1 MSNSKLLSG
10 DEVIRRLKRG
20 ETIWNAHIGTL
31 KIRGD
36 LCCGLFIRN
45 STIEVLDCSEARFT
59 AAVELDGCRVI
70 KRAYFKKSVFEQQ
83 STFRRVQFE
92 GGCDFSGAIFDK
104 RTHFN
109 LAVIVGWS
117 TFEKAQFRC
126 RTLFSKAHLKGE
138 VVFRDCIF
146 TTKSPVAEQ
155 SNKFSFNDMTCDFRV
170 HMQGCRFDDN
180 VTFTGTRFCDVAD
193 FEGAVFKRHARLK
206 YAQFMRNVTF
216 KSASFEGQM
225 HLNGTTTE
233 CDLLFEETRFSGLIN
248 LQAMYGQRNVDFHKS
263 IVGENSSFQIEKAH
277 FSRLLIDRER
287 IESHLESVRQNDP
300 ETARK
305 EFGLLKHSFREINAY
320 ADEDW
325 AYLMEKRMER
335 YTIPMG
341 RDKPLCSLKRFGNW
355 LVLDLGCGYGT
366 RPGNVFFTS
375 LILLAFF
382 AAVYYF
388 SGGKFTGTV
397 DGNGHVS
404 MFEALELSF
413 RIFTNAEVSSAE
425 PARSSWLKYVMMAE
439 SSLGFFVMMVLV
451 VTYSR
456 KVIR

>member
-1 MSNSKLLSG
+1 MSSSKLLTG
-10 DEVIRRLKRG
+10 EDALRRLKRG
-20 ETIWNAHIGTL
+20 ETIWNAHIDVL
-31 KIRGD
+31 KIRGP

-45 STIEVLDCSEARFT
+45 STIEVLDCSDAQFN
-59 AAVELDGCRVI
+59 ASVQLDGCRI
-70 KRAYFKKSVFEQQ
+70 KKRAYFKKAVFEQQ

-92 GGCDFSGAIFDK
+92 GGCDFSGAIFKK

-109 LAVIVGWS
+109 LATIVGWS
-117 TFEKAQFRC
+117 TFEKAEFHC

-138 VVFRDCIF
+138 VLFRDCLF
-146 TTKSPVAEQ
+146 TTKQPVAER
-155 SNKFSFNDMTCDFRV
+155 SNKYSFNDMTVDLRF

-193 FEGAVFKRHARLK
+193 FEKAQFKRHARIK

-216 KSASFEGQM
+216 KSARFEGEL
-225 HLNGTTTE
+225 HLNGTTTD
-233 CDLLFEETRFSGLIN
+233 CDLLFEDTHFLGLVN

-263 IVGENSSFQIEKAH
+263 IVGERSRFQIEKAH
-277 FSRLLIDRER
+277 FGRLLIDRAR
-287 IESHLESVRQNDP
+287 IEYHLESVRQNEYD
-300 ETARK
+300 TARK

-335 YTIPMG
+335 FTIPFG
-341 RDKPLCSLKRFGNW
+341 RENPISSLKRFGNW
-355 LVLDLGCGYGT
+355 LALDLGCGYGT
-366 RPGNVFFTS
+366 RPSNVFFTS

-382 AAVYYF
+382 ATIYYF
-388 SGGKFTGTV
+388 PSGEFPAGRISV
-397 DGNGHVS
+397 
-404 MFEALELSF
+404 FEAIELSF
-413 RIFTNAEVSSAE
+413 RIFTNAEVSSVE
-425 PARSSWLKYVMMAE
+425 PAPTSWLKYVMMVE
-439 SSLGFFVMMVLV
+439 SALGFFVMMVLV